1 MALQQQVDTLKQQL
15 DTVWASTGMNIPY
28 ADLDVQDQIGGGGY
42 SLVYRG
48 LWHGTPVAVKRWF
61 NPQLQEEVQEEFRQE
76 VMTLQQL
83 RHPHV
88 TAAAAAAAAGHR
100 VCHKKLQ
107 SHFYQHRNRMCACA
121 CRQEVMTLQQLRH
134 PHVVQFLG
142 ACMKPPS
149 LCLVT
154 EYMPHSLHSVLYEQ
168 QGVALDRKRVLSLAA
183 DAARALLY
191 LHHVTKPAVV
201 HRDVKPAN
209 FLLDRAWRMKLADFG
224 LAANS
229 SKQANAGTPSYMA
242 PELLQP
248 GKPYSAK
255 VDVYAFGVMLNEM
268 LGRSPPWAGMAA
280 GDIRRQVLA
289 GQRPPI
295 DLSVPKQLQ
304 QLISA
309 CWEQQPEQRPDFV
322 SILEQLNA
330 MIKQV

>member
-1 MALQQQVDTLKQQL
+1 MC
-15 DTVWASTGMNIPY
+15 
-28 ADLDVQDQIGGGGY
+28 
-42 SLVYRG
+42 RG

-88 TAAAAAAAAGHR
+88 
-100 VCHKKLQ
+100 
-107 SHFYQHRNRMCACA
+107 
-121 CRQEVMTLQQLRH
+121 
-134 PHVVQFLG
+134 VQFLG
-142 ACMKPPS
+142 ACMKPPN

-191 LHHVTKPAVV
+191 LHHVAKPAVV

-248 GKPYSAK
+248 GRPYSAK

-289 GQRPPI
+289 GQRPPV

-304 QLISA
+304 QVIGA

>member
-61 NPQLQEEVQEEFRQE
+61 NPQLQEEVQEEF
-76 VMTLQQL
+76 
-83 RHPHV
+83 
-88 TAAAAAAAAGHR
+88 
-100 VCHKKLQ
+100 
-107 SHFYQHRNRMCACA
+107 
-121 CRQEVMTLQQLRH
+121 RQEVMTLQQLRH